1 MDEASQMLDSG
12 ARAWLVSLSR
22 RGRSMQD
29 ASREEGAKVR
39 AASAHDESRG
49 TGCLLPQSHQRPFLP
64 VASCLPSGNGR
75 PNVGPN

>member
-1 MDEASQMLDSG
+1 
-12 ARAWLVSLSR
+12 
-22 RGRSMQD
+22 MQD